1 MKRYLQSA
9 AAVLLAA
16 VVAVP
21 VFAARGSADFTRFV
35 ALGDSY
41 GAGFQSSSLNERHQP
56 WSWPAVVAKQAG
68 LRLCT
73 PSDTAAA
80 NCFAQPLVSF
90 PGIASELLLQSI
102 VPSPVIAAGP
112 GLGQPLMLSFARPYN
127 NLSIPG
133 ATVGAL
139 LGITGAEPPTANEPT
154 AVSFGR
160 FILRGQGTAVQQ
172 AGAQHPTFIALWI
185 GGNDYL
191 NVLFS
196 GDPSTLTPV
205 ATFKAQYEA
214 VLDALIAAAP
224 SAGMVVGNLPT
235 GVVPYLRLIPPVVV
249 NPSTGQPLLVDP
261 VTGIPSATGVPLF
274 YLAKTGQKDAQ
285 GNDIVAPIAPTTLIP
300 FGTRAKL
307 MQGYGLPPLFKNF
320 PPFSLL
326 PHTGEP
332 LESTDVITV
341 EEYGATVARVAEYNA
356 VINAAAAARDIPV
369 ANVAGLFNRVFSAT
383 GEHLGPITVTA
394 APVTGGFF
402 NLDFFHLTD
411 LGYLLMGNEF
421 IKAINAGYGT
431 QIPLASITQLFAN
444 NGAFFG
450 DGGPGAS
457 ANSLTFH
464 GSNQGMTDDALNKI
478 VSMWAQPTVRK
489 MRLRAISH

>member
-41 GAGFQSSSLNERHQP
+41 GAGFESSSLNERHQP
-56 WSWPAVVAKQAG
+56 WSWPAIIAKQAG

-73 PSDTAAA
+73 PSDTATSDCWAV
-80 NCFAQPLVSF
+80 PLVSF
-90 PGIASELLLQSI
+90 PGISNELILQSI
-102 VPSPVIAAGP
+102 VPSPVIAPAAGQ
-112 GLGQPLMLSFARPYN
+112 GQPLMLSFGRPYN

-139 LGITGAEPPTANEPT
+139 LGITGAEPQTPNEPT

-172 AGAQHPTFIALWI
+172 AVAQHPTFIALWI

-196 GDPSTLTPV
+196 GNPATLTPT

-214 VLDALIAAAP
+214 VLDALIAGAP
-224 SAGMVVGNLPT
+224 TAGMVVGNLPT
-235 GVVPYLRLIPPVVV
+235 GVVPYLRLVPPFLID
-249 NPSTGQPLLVDP
+249 PATGQQVLVGGQP
-261 VTGIPSATGVPLF
+261 VYYTVSGT
-274 YLAKTGQKDAQ
+274 DAQ
-285 GNDIVAPIAPTTLIP
+285 GNPTVTPIAPTTLIP
-300 FGTRAKL
+300 LGTRAKL
-307 MQGYGLPPLFKNF
+307 AQGYGLPAFLKNV

-326 PHTGEP
+326 PRTGEP
-332 LESTDVITV
+332 LHPNDVITV
-341 EEYGATVARVAEYNA
+341 DEYAATVARVAEYNA

-369 ANVAGLFNRVFSAT
+369 ADVAGLFNRVFSPT
-383 GEHLGPITVTA
+383 GLHLGPITVTA
-394 APVTGGFF
+394 APVSGGFF

-421 IKAINAGYGT
+421 IKAINAGYDT
-431 QIPLASITQLFAN
+431 EIPLASITQLYSN

-450 DGGPGAS
+450 DDGPGPS
-457 ANSLTFH
+457 ANSITFH
-464 GSNQGMTDDALNKI
+464 GSDRGITDEAVKKI
-478 VSMWAQPTVRK
+478 VSMWAQPAVRK
-489 MRLRAISH
+489 LRTRAIGH

>member
-1 MKRYLQSA
+1 MKTTIKYV
-9 AAVLLAA
+9 AAVL
-16 VVAVP
+16 VAVFIATP
-21 VFAARGSADFTRFV
+21 LFAARGSASFIRFV

-41 GAGFQSSSLNERHQP
+41 GAGFESSSLNERHQP
-56 WSWPAVVAKQAG
+56 FSWPAIIARQAG
-68 LRLCT
+68 LRFCT
-73 PSDTAAA
+73 PADNAAA
-80 NCFAQPLVSF
+80 DCWAMPLVSF
-90 PGIASELLLQSI
+90 PGIANELTLQSI
-102 VPSPVIAAGP
+102 VPSPVIAPAP
-112 GLGQPLMLSFARPYN
+112 GQGQPLMVTFARPYN

-139 LGITGAEPPTANEPT
+139 LGITGAEPPQQGEPT

-160 FILRGQGTAVQQ
+160 FILRGQGNAVQQ
-172 AGAQHPTFIALWI
+172 AVAQHPTFIALWI

-196 GDPSTLTPV
+196 GNPATLTPT

-214 VLDALIAAAP
+214 VLDGLIAGAP

-235 GVVPYLRLIPPVVV
+235 GVVPYLRLVPPFLVD
-249 NPSTGQPLLVDP
+249 PSTGQQVLFQGQPIFFIVR
-261 VTGIPSATGVPLF
+261 TGT
-274 YLAKTGQKDAQ
+274 DEQ
-285 GNDIVAPIAPTTLIP
+285 GNPIVAPIAPTTLIP
-300 FGTRAKL
+300 LGTRTKL
-307 MQGYGLPPLFKNF
+307 AQGYGLPAFLKNV

-332 LESTDVITV
+332 LDPNDVITI
-341 EEYGATVARVAEYNA
+341 EEYTATVARVAEYNA

-369 ANVAGLFNRVFSAT
+369 ADVAGLFNRVFSST

-402 NLDFFHLTD
+402 SFDFFHLTD

-421 IKAINAGYGT
+421 IKAINAEYDT
-431 QIPLASITQLFAN
+431 EIPLASIAQLYAN

-450 DGGPGAS
+450 DGTPGAS

-464 GSNQGMTDDALNKI
+464 GSNQGITDEAVKKI
-478 VSMWAQPTVRK
+478 TTMWAQPTVRK
-489 MRLRAISH
+489 IRLRAISH

>member
-1 MKRYLQSA
+1 MKKYLQSA

-21 VFAARGSADFTRFV
+21 MYAARGSADFTRFV

-41 GAGFQSSSLNERHQP
+41 GAGFESSSLNERHQP
-56 WSWPAVVAKQAG
+56 WSWPAVIAKQVG

-73 PSDTAAA
+73 PSDPATA

-102 VPSPVIAAGP
+102 ITPSPVIASAP
-112 GLGQPLMLSFARPYN
+112 GSGQPIMTTFARPYN

-139 LGITGAEPPTANEPT
+139 LGITGAEPSTPNEPT

-172 AGAQHPTFIALWI
+172 AVAQHPTFIAVWI
-185 GGNDYL
+185 GGNDFL

-196 GDPSTLTPV
+196 GNPATLTPV

-214 VLDALIAAAP
+214 VLDALIQGAP
-224 SAGMVVGNLPT
+224 TAGMVTGNFPT
-235 GVVPYLRLIPPVVV
+235 GVVPYLRLIPPVLI
-249 NPSTGQPLLVDP
+249 NPATGQPVTVGGQP
-261 VTGIPSATGVPLF
+261 VFYVVRTGT
-274 YLAKTGQKDAQ
+274 DAQ
-285 GNDIVAPIAPTTLIP
+285 GNPIVQPLTATTLIP
-300 FGTRAKL
+300 LGTRTKL
-307 MQGYGLPPLFKNF
+307 AQGYGIPAFLKTT
-320 PPFSLL
+320 PPFNQLE
-326 PHTGEP
+326 HVGEP
-332 LESTDVITV
+332 LEQNDVITA
-341 EEYGATVARVAEYNA
+341 EEFAAVVTRVGEYNA
-356 VINAAAAARDIPV
+356 IVNTAAAARNIPV
-369 ANVAGLFNRVFSAT
+369 ADVAGLFNRVFSAT

-402 NLDFFHLTD
+402 SLDFFHLTD

-421 IKAINAGYGT
+421 IKAINSGYDT

-444 NGAFFG
+444 NGAFYG

-457 ANSLTFH
+457 AESMIFTTRD
-464 GSNQGMTDDALNKI
+464 GGISDEALRQI
-478 VSMWAQPTVRK
+478 TTMWAEPTVRK
-489 MRLRAISH
+489 IRLRAISH

>member
-21 VFAARGSADFTRFV
+21 VFAARGSADFSRFV

-41 GAGFQSSSLNERHQP
+41 GAGFESSSLNERHQP
-56 WSWPAVVAKQAG
+56 WSWPAVVAKQTG
-68 LRLCT
+68 HRLCT
-73 PSDTAAA
+73 PSDSATADCWAV
-80 NCFAQPLVSF
+80 PLVSF
-90 PGIASELLLQSI
+90 PGIANELVLQSI
-102 VPSPVIAAGP
+102 VPAPVIAAAP
-112 GLGQPLMLSFARPYN
+112 GQGQPLMTTFARPYN

-139 LGITGAEPPTANEPT
+139 LGITGAEPPTQGEPT

-172 AGAQHPTFIALWI
+172 AVAQHPTFIALWI

-196 GDPSTLTPV
+196 GDPATLTPV

-214 VLDALIAAAP
+214 VLDALITGAP

-235 GVVPYLRLIPPVVV
+235 GVVPYLRLVPPYLVD
-249 NPSTGQPLLVDP
+249 PSTGAQVLIGGQPLYYQVR
-261 VTGIPSATGVPLF
+261 TGT
-274 YLAKTGQKDAQ
+274 DAQ
-285 GNDIVAPIAPTTLIP
+285 GNPIIQSIAPTTLIP
-300 FGTRAKL
+300 LGTRTKL
-307 MQGYGLPPLFKNF
+307 AQGYGLPVFLKAV

-332 LESTDVITV
+332 LLPSDVITV
-341 EEYGATVARVAEYNA
+341 EEYAATVARVAEYNA
-356 VINAAAAARDIPV
+356 VINAAASARQIPV
-369 ANVAGLFNRVFSAT
+369 ADVAGLFNRVFSAS
-383 GEHLGPITVTA
+383 GEHLGPVTITA

-421 IKAINAGYGT
+421 IKAINAGYDT
-431 QIPLASITQLFAN
+431 EIPLASITQLYAN

-450 DGGPGAS
+450 DGVPSAS
-457 ANSLTFH
+457 DLKFTNPN
-464 GSNQGMTDDALNKI
+464 GGITDEALKT
-478 VSMWAQPTVRK
+478 VVTMWAQPTTRRI
-489 MRLRAISH
+489 RLRAVNH